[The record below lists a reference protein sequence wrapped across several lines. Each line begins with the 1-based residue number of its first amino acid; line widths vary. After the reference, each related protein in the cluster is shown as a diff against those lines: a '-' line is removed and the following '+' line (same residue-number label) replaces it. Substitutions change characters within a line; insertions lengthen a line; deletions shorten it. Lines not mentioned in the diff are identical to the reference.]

1 MSAEA
6 PDLRARAETT
16 VALLMHFS
24 WSIESEV
31 PGRYVVWGRRGD
43 DEQILVPTDPSRGD
57 YAVLLQRALSMIERR
72 YGTEAIRVE
81 DLLRL
86 QQDAAL
92 DLTRWKKESSVD
104 AGLIGWQ
111 QGMAL
116 YQAASD
122 SLSAAAKATHE
133 RRLHYGTSGAYL
145 AQEFLDRTLMG
156 QTQIGSFVVTAHTP
170 AHARFHVTKHSET
183 ASQKDW
189 RNAEQVT
196 GREILNVFE
205 RSIQATRAGLD
216 EYRQTPNIEAFVPLV
231 DDGLSAELARALAA
245 LTTGSD
251 AAVVIERVGISG
263 ESTPRPVEV
272 TFDAVESDILKQV
285 FERFTIAPPPTP
297 VTIRGEVSRLDNS
310 TTNPVRLI
318 RMDIAQGADVEHAK
332 VRLDADQYAAALE
345 ANGTGRWVEVTG
357 TLEKEGRDYWLYNAR
372 NLRVLDEAEGPDSAR
387 VDLFSVRD
395 LQESLPQQEAPQ
407 DEAAEE

>member
-1 MSAEA
+1 MSAEL

-24 WSIESEV
+24 WSIEAEV
-31 PGRYVVWGRRGD
+31 PGRYVVWGQRGD
-43 DEQILVPTDPSRGD
+43 DEQILVPTDPTRGD
-57 YAVLLQRALSMIERR
+57 YAVLLQRALSTLERR
-72 YGTEAIRVE
+72 YGGEAVRVE

-86 QQDAAL
+86 QLAAAL

-104 AGLIGWQ
+104 AGLIAWE

-145 AQEFLDRTLMG
+145 AHEFLDRTLMG

-170 AHARFHVTKHSET
+170 SNARFHVSRASET

-205 RSIQATRAGLD
+205 QSIQATRAGLD
-216 EYRQTPNIEAFVPLV
+216 EYRKSPNIEAFVPLV
-231 DDGLSAELARALAA
+231 GDGLSAELASALAT

-251 AAVVIERVGISG
+251 AAVVIERVRAPG
-263 ESTPRPVEV
+263 EAAPRRVEV
-272 TFDAVESDILKQV
+272 AFDAVESDVLKQV
-285 FERFTIAPPPTP
+285 FDRFTIAPLPTT

-310 TTNPVRLI
+310 TTNPIHLI
-318 RMDIAQGADVEHAK
+318 RMDIAQGAEALHAR
-332 VRLDADQYAAALE
+332 VRLDAEQYAAALE
-345 ANGTGRWVEVTG
+345 ANGKGRWIEVTG
-357 TLEKEGRDYWLYNAR
+357 TLEKDGRDYWLYNAR
-372 NLRVLDEAEGPDSAR
+372 NLRVLDAAESPDSATR
-387 VDLFSVRD
+387 DLFSIQDLHEGLEQAEMRD
-395 LQESLPQQEAPQ
+395 DKA
-407 DEAAEE
+407 DGR